1 VSLRTAL
8 QTASGVLRSV
18 WIYHGRDRA
27 RHERMDRLHR
37 GFVQPGDLVFDVGS
51 HVGDRVG
58 SFRRLG
64 CRVVAIE
71 PQPALQR
78 VLRLMFGRTREVT
91 LVQAAVGAAEGTL
104 ELHLNL
110 PNPTVATGSASFIAA
125 ADGAPG
131 WQGQRWTHRL
141 TVPLTT
147 LEALI
152 LRYGQP
158 AFVKIDVEGL
168 EDRVLQGLRTAVP
181 ALSFEFTTLQPGVA
195 LASLRR
201 CAELGAYRYNVAL
214 GESQALVHPRW
225 LEADAM
231 ARWIAAL
238 PREANSGDV
247 YALLAPPDDP
257 GSGTTDPQRAVPR
270 GIARPSASRAAG

>member
-1 VSLRTAL
+1 
-8 QTASGVLRSV
+8 
-18 WIYHGRDRA
+18 
-27 RHERMDRLHR
+27 MDRLHR
-37 GFVQPGDLVFDVGS
+37 RFVQPGDLVFDVGS

-78 VLRLMFGRTREVT
+78 VLRLLFGRARGVT

-110 PNPTVATGSASFIAA
+110 PNPTVATGSTSFVDAA
-125 ADGAPG
+125 EGAPG
-131 WQGQRWTHRL
+131 WQGQRWTRRL

-181 ALSFEFTTLQPGVA
+181 ALSFEFTTLQPCVA

-201 CAELGAYRYNVAL
+201 CAELGPYRYNAAV
-214 GESQALVHPRW
+214 GESQALVHPCW
-225 LEADAM
+225 LDADTM

-247 YALLAPPDDP
+247 YAMLVPPDDP
-257 GSGTTDPQRAVPR
+257 GAGTTGPECAVPR
-270 GIARPSASRAAG
+270 GVAHTSASDAAG